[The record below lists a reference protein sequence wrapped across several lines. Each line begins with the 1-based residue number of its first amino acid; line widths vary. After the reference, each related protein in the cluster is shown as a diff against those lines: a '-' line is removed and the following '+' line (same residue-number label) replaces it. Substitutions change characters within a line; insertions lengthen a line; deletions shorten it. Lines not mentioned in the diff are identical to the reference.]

1 MCCNGVKCFKTHQ
14 SIHSV
19 FTEHGCEG
27 IIEVPKG
34 QTSSQL
40 KVDLKTVTDEIV
52 IKSGMNL
59 FQVSFAGQNVKFNGW
74 LIHSRYMCMYR
85 LIFDIRPLT
94 R

>member
-40 KVDLKTVTDEIV
+40 KVDLKTVTDKIV
-52 IKSGMNL
+52 KKSRMNL
-59 FQVSFAGQNVKFNGW
+59 FQILSFAGKTVIINGGF
-74 LIHSRYMCMYR
+74 LCVRIG
-85 LIFDIRPLT
+85 
-94 R
+94 